1 MPEPSW
7 SFDVDIV
14 GRCNLSCPS
23 CPVANMS
30 GTPLQ
35 SGYISPELLD
45 QIVRKAVSEC
55 KVTNFALY
63 NWTEPFIHPKLLE
76 EMIRQNVQDNNPAL
90 DVEKAYGPSF
100 AAVSPLAR
108 LKRKFRNTILP

>member
-1 MPEPSW
+1 MMTFGDNKLP
-7 SFDVDIV
+7 
-14 GRCNLSCPS
+14 R
-23 CPVANMS
+23 
-30 GTPLQ
+30 
-35 SGYISPELLD
+35 
-45 QIVRKAVSEC
+45 
-55 KVTNFALY
+55 FA
-63 NWTEPFIHPKLLE
+63 KLLE